1 MFTLND
7 LLDIAVT
14 MEKNGEKIY
23 LTAMDQVKSD
33 QLKSLLK
40 WMAQEETHHAKWF
53 SSLKK
58 QTLDN
63 SEDLETMLPDI
74 IKEMMGKK
82 SLSLDE
88 VDFSQIKTTGQMLAV
103 FAEFENDTVLFYE
116 FLEPFIENADSLAG
130 LKKIITEEN
139 AHKEKLMLMIQS
151 VEDSGT
157 REAVSLQF

>member
-23 LTAMDQVKSD
+23 LNAMGQVKSE

-40 WMAQEETHHAKWF
+40 WMAKEETHHAKWF

-58 QTLDN
+58 QSLDN

-74 IKEMMGKK
+74 IREMMGEK

-88 VDFSQIKTTGQMLAV
+88 VDFSRIKTTGQMLAV
-103 FAEFENDTVLFYE
+103 FAEFESDTILFYE
-116 FLEPFIENADSLAG
+116 FLEPFIDDADSLAG

-139 AHKEKLMLMIQS
+139 VHKEKLALMFQS
-151 VEDSGT
+151 VEDGGA
-157 REAVSLQF
+157 REAVNLQF